1 MAKAGEWPYSNYRE
15 WTGTRA
21 GTLVDRVFS
30 RSYFPDT
37 REYRTF
43 IEESMEESIAR
54 SLAKYCGE

>member
-1 MAKAGEWPYSNYRE
+1 MAKAEEWPYSNYRE

-21 GTLVDRVFS
+21 GTLVDRVFI